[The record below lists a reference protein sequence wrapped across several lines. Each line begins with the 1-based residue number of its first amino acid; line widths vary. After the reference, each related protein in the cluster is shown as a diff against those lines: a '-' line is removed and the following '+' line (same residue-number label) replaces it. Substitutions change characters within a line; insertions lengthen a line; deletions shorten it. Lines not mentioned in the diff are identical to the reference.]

1 MSWPRQS
8 RGSRPAP
15 TSSRS
20 ARCRA
25 SRHPSTRCSSAP
37 RAACCLQTSRAMR
50 CRRRGRTRAR
60 RSPLCSQ
67 LILPRRRRAPAP
79 TTANSTAR
87 LANADRA
94 KTHWSSIVPSRHSL
108 LQPGLEERLLAGLGE
123 FVDVL
128 LHAGL
133 DPTLAGWHL
142 TAELS
147 DVGFADLQDCPCA
160 RTHLLLRHRTRC
172 GEQQD
177 GTRHQYYL

>member
-1 MSWPRQS
+1 MASTALPK
-8 RGSRPAP
+8 
-15 TSSRS
+15 TS
-20 ARCRA
+20 ANTIQPIA
-25 SRHPSTRCSSAP
+25 IALTIHPLASAP
-37 RAACCLQTSRAMR
+37 R
-50 CRRRGRTRAR
+50 
-60 RSPLCSQ
+60 
-67 LILPRRRRAPAP
+67 PAP

-94 KTHWSSIVPSRHSL
+94 KTHWSSIVASRHSL

-177 GTRHQYYL
+177 GTR